1 MVRHRASPKALAHLD
16 QLDRS
21 DIEENDAE
29 EDCYAIS
36 DKTLE
41 VFVQGNIGADCPGEN
56 AEAISAGEACPCQS
70 LS

>member
-1 MVRHRASPKALAHLD
+1 LDEID

-21 DIEENDAE
+21 HVEENDAE

-36 DKTLE
+36 EENALE
-41 VFVQGNIGADCPGEN
+41 VIVQGNMGADCQRES
-56 AEAISAGEACPCQS
+56 AEAISEGEYCPWQS